1 MEYQCSDCP
10 RRCGALRTD
19 VRGSGYC
26 RAPALPHV
34 IRAAAHF
41 GEEPCISGSRG
52 AGTVFFTGCSLRCVF
67 CQNHKISRAV
77 SGIALSADALCDLM
91 LHLQDTGVHNIE
103 LVTPTHYTRV
113 IAEALSKAELS
124 IPVVWN
130 SSGYELP
137 ETLRLLDG
145 LVQVYMPDLK
155 YLHAGTSGRYS
166 SAPDYPEAV
175 VPAIDEMFRQRGNYR
190 VDDQGILQS
199 GVLIRHLILPG
210 NIEESRDVID
220 LVADR
225 FPKGSVLFSLMSQY
239 TPMGSAEA
247 FPELS
252 RTVSSEEN
260 EALLHYLH
268 QRGLDDGFWQEPSA
282 AGTGS
287 IPPFDGTGL
296 DFSRHPRN
304 NDLGIHH
311 GNDIAI
317 HIQKHQQE
325 VES

>member
-1 MEYQCSDCP
+1 
-10 RRCGALRTD
+10 
-19 VRGSGYC
+19 
-26 RAPALPHV
+26 
-34 IRAAAHF
+34 
-41 GEEPCISGSRG
+41 
-52 AGTVFFTGCSLRCVF
+52 
-67 CQNHKISRAV
+67 
-77 SGIALSADALCDLM
+77 
-91 LHLQDTGVHNIE
+91 
-103 LVTPTHYTRV
+103 
-113 IAEALSKAELS
+113 
-124 IPVVWN
+124 
-130 SSGYELP
+130 
-137 ETLRLLDG
+137 
-145 LVQVYMPDLK
+145 
-155 YLHAGTSGRYS
+155 
-166 SAPDYPEAV
+166 
-175 VPAIDEMFRQRGNYR
+175 MFRQRGNYR

-225 FPKGSVLFSLMSQY
+225 YPKGSVLFSLMSQY

-260 EALLHYLH
+260 EALLHYLL
-268 QRGLDDGFWQEPSA
+268 QRGLDDGFWQEPTA
-282 AGTGS
+282 AGTES

-317 HIQKHQQE
+317 HIQNHQQE

>member
-67 CQNHKISRAV
+67 CQNRKISRAV
-77 SGIALSADALCDLM
+77 SGRALSADALCDLM

-225 FPKGSVLFSLMSQY
+225 
-239 TPMGSAEA
+239 
-247 FPELS
+247 
-252 RTVSSEEN
+252 
-260 EALLHYLH
+260 
-268 QRGLDDGFWQEPSA
+268 
-282 AGTGS
+282 
-287 IPPFDGTGL
+287 
-296 DFSRHPRN
+296 
-304 NDLGIHH
+304 
-311 GNDIAI
+311 
-317 HIQKHQQE
+317 
-325 VES
+325 